1 MTENLSFY
9 KRKMTIVAILSM
21 LLHLVYAFKP
31 FEYMDKFQ
39 LEGADVSDLFPKIH
53 VQSVLHEGL
62 KINDSLGLSSSN
74 AFHVI
79 VSIMGTD
86 PSSKAEIPLKGMEL
100 QMTSQEPVPC
110 IIEQGNDDFNDC
122 SMDPYQVQT
131 FYSNAMGRVS
141 FSIPLNEQEE
151 MTGMMPPLLLHTSF
165 MKENEW

>member
-1 MTENLSFY
+1 MISSLFLLLFSPIDALSDAQW
-9 KRKMTIVAILSM
+9 T
-21 LLHLVYAFKP
+21 P
-31 FEYMDKFQ
+31 FEHLSQ
-39 LEGADVSDLFPKIH
+39 SSEHASTDLDHLSPKVHI
-53 VQSVLHEGL
+53 QSVLAEG
-62 KINDSLGLSSSN
+62 IGWNSSHLQSTQN